1 MLHLGCSYLLRL
13 TLVIGLTSAWSLSP
27 ITSRNNPASERS
39 NVITLRSSPVETLDG
54 TLGLP
59 TTIINEAADFMV
71 KEFWSVD
78 TSNGGL
84 LEEVRHDL
92 DSRFGEILGKRKLF
106 SSLILFRSEDSNDII
121 GLIGVEVGLLD
132 LTDKS
137 IINFKESEK
146 IITNAVASLGPKQRR
161 QFKDATIED
170 LVTELPELNGRFEA
184 VAVLANLCVSK
195 DARGMGIGKVLCN
208 EVEVVSGKWNL
219 QNVLLKVE
227 EGNKAARKL
236 YEKLGFTET
245 SKDED
250 ATTLRPNLEKGC
262 FDEVECT
269 ILTLSKS
276 LQ

>member
-1 MLHLGCSYLLRL
+1 MFFSSICYFLRL
-13 TLVIGLTSAWSLSP
+13 TLVIGLTTAWSPSP
-27 ITSRNNPASERS
+27 ITNKKYLTRS
-39 NVITLRSSPVETLDG
+39 NIITLRAASVETLDG

-71 KEFWSVD
+71 KEFWGVD
-78 TSNGGL
+78 TSNSGL
-84 LEEVRHDL
+84 LAEIQHDL

-106 SSLILFRSEDSNDII
+106 SSLILSRSEDSNVII

-132 LTDKS
+132 LTNNS
-137 IINFKESEK
+137 IINFKESDK

-161 QFKDATIED
+161 QFKDASIEE
-170 LVTELPELNGRFEA
+170 LLTELPDLNGRFEA

-195 DARGMGIGKVLCN
+195 DARGMGIGKTLCD

-236 YEKLGFTET
+236 YEKLGFAEK
-245 SKDED
+245 SKDEE
-250 ATTLRPNLEKGC
+250 ATTLRPNFEKGC
-262 FDEVECT
+262 FDEVGCT
-269 ILTLSKS
+269 ILTLYKS
-276 LQ
+276 L